1 MSSSVC
7 PGHTR
12 AHPLVFMYL
21 STGSESLWKSFH
33 QQNKI
38 LWPSHTQHW
47 LAHISFQTPDVEKHA
62 GNFFFF
68 LRQDMNKERYTI
80 SWGPTFQTLL
90 SAAGK
95 AWVCAGE
102 GCSNSSWKRESEEVD
117 SLLLKKLIFEG
128 FPDGS
133 VVKNLPANAGDM
145 GSIPDTGRSH
155 TEQLSPR
162 SSTAEPVLR
171 SL

>member
-1 MSSSVC
+1 ML
-7 PGHTR
+7 R
-12 AHPLVFMYL
+12 NMQ
-21 STGSESLWKSFH
+21 E
-33 QQNKI
+33 I
-38 LWPSHTQHW
+38 
-47 LAHISFQTPDVEKHA
+47 
-62 GNFFFF
+62 FFFF

-162 SSTAEPVLR
+162 KNYSVSSHPASPPFSDMRAQPVQLASSTR
-171 SL
+171 WSLGACLSAVSFNESLNG

>member
-12 AHPLVFMYL
+12 AHPLDFMYL

-68 LRQDMNKERYTI
+68 YGKTRIRKGTI
-80 SWGPTFQTLL
+80 SP
-90 SAAGK
+90 
-95 AWVCAGE
+95 E
-102 GCSNSSWKRESEEVD
+102 D
-117 SLLLKKLIFEG
+117 
-128 FPDGS
+128 
-133 VVKNLPANAGDM
+133 
-145 GSIPDTGRSH
+145 
-155 TEQLSPR
+155 PR
-162 SSTAEPVLR
+162 SRHCWALR
-171 SL
+171 GKHGCVQGRVAVIHPRKEKVKRWTVYFKKNWYLRASVMAQWWRICPLMQETWVQSLILDDPTWSS